1 MLWTISVNLLV
12 SGEYFKL
19 LFFVINL
26 IYLLAYAT
34 NIFNKPFIYYLSSI
48 YGYCT
53 FENLKLF
60 CVP

>member
-53 FENLKLF
+53 FR
-60 CVP
+60 VP